1 MGAKGKW
8 IRGDVSWNT
17 LSYLSY
23 RRECNEAHVEWMQ
36 EFLAAHTA
44 LANRQHAGT
53 GLWLGLN
60 TYAGK
65 NLWSLLAQAR
75 KIGVALVHSRGSE
88 PVRLVEQ
95 PAAVGLNL
103 ARLSATGGQRRRRAV
118 ARAHHHGRGRSGGS
132 GVRRDH
138 RPPGARDLPDLRRR
152 TPCPASPRR
161 TPSSPSPRWRAGSA
175 RNC

>member
-8 IRGDVSWNT
+8 IRGDVSWST

-36 EFLAAHTA
+36 EFLASHTA
-44 LANRQHAGT
+44 QANRQHAGT

-75 KIGVALVHSRGSE
+75 KIGVALVHSRGPE

-103 ARLSATGGQRRRRAV
+103 TRFGTAPAAAERRERRRRLQPAGTTAGCRSPPPSRSR
-118 ARAHHHGRGRSGGS
+118 ARWWIRRPSGPSAARPTGS
-132 GVRRDH
+132 
-138 RPPGARDLPDLRRR
+138 
-152 TPCPASPRR
+152 S
-161 TPSSPSPRWRAGSA
+161 
-175 RNC
+175 